1 MHVWQGKRSRLSRK
15 VVLTNDRINNG
26 TGLPGL
32 CSGGSDR
39 RLSSWILY
47 RKGCVKMKRSTD
59 TRRSPAEIKADLQSH
74 YGGLADKKPD
84 GHAARQFLHK
94 AYQNY
99 SVRDGDENDYSE

>member
-1 MHVWQGKRSRLSRK
+1 M
-15 VVLTNDRINNG
+15 VLTNDRVDNSV
-26 TGLPGL
+26 GLPGL

-59 TRRSPAEIKADLQSH
+59 TRRSPAEVKADLQSH

-84 GHAARQFLHK
+84 GHAARQFVHK

-99 SVRDGDENDYSE
+99 SVRDGDSDDGS

>member
-1 MHVWQGKRSRLSRK
+1 
-15 VVLTNDRINNG
+15 
-26 TGLPGL
+26 
-32 CSGGSDR
+32 
-39 RLSSWILY
+39 
-47 RKGCVKMKRSTD
+47 MKRSTD
-59 TRRSPAEIKADLQSH
+59 NRRSPAEIKADLHRH